1 MSENNEHKP
10 ITWRDLEDMLL
21 NERNDLSW
29 TDELRIRDGHY
40 KRQMS
45 KEDLD
50 FILKVLNYIILCQ
63 YDMDV
68 N

>member
-1 MSENNEHKP
+1 MNKDDEDKRV
-10 ITWRDLEDMLL
+10 TWEDLEDMLL
-21 NERNDLSW
+21 EDNKSLNW
-29 TDELRIRDGHY
+29 TDQLRIKDGHY

-50 FILKVLNYIILCQ
+50 FMLEVLNYIILCS
-63 YDMDV
+63 YDIDS

>member
-1 MSENNEHKP
+1 MASDNKDKP
-10 ITWRDLEDMLL
+10 MTWREFEDMLL
-21 NERNDLSW
+21 DDNQDLNW

-50 FILKVLNYIILCQ
+50 FILEVLNYIILCS
-63 YDMDV
+63 YDV
-68 N
+68 ELN

>member
-1 MSENNEHKP
+1 MSDKDEP

-21 NERNDLSW
+21 DDNQSLNW

-50 FILKVLNYIILCQ
+50 FLLKVINYIILCQ
-63 YDMDV
+63 YDTDV